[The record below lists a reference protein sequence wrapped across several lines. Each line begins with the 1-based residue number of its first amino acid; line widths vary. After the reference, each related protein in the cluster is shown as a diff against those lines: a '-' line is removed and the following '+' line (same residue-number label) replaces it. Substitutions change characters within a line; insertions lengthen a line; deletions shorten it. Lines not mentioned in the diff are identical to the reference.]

1 MNLFLMVMLREGDN
15 AVDVIESLCDT
26 LTNARI
32 LHPNEK
38 LSFHTVGN
46 NVLVYR
52 SFPTLYGSPEV
63 AEESHHHTPRG

>member
-1 MNLFLMVMLREGDN
+1 VNLFLMVMLREGDN

-26 LTNARI
+26 LTSSRI

-52 SFPTLYGSPEV
+52 SFPVLYGGKEV
-63 AEESHHHTPRG
+63 AEETHHHTP